1 MRRFIRREVGRSAE
15 GTNIVRFTRIPSGE
29 TTFWCGFCKFQTMPR
44 HISGEILQH
53 ILRLSRE
60 GCWQVDIAWITGVMQ
75 NVVPKILKRAH
86 QTWSPNQM
94 PQGHHQ
100 RISTP
105 RKDRYLPRM
114 MRANMFL
121 SSPRL
126 RGQQII
132 ELSVCTITRRLLAM
146 GYHSRWLA
154 RCPRLILVRRRCH
167 RQSRWARRH
176 RVWDMRH
183 CIFTDESRFKLHHT
197 DGRDRV
203 RRRQC
208 EGHIDVCVQGLDGNV
223 GQSVI
228 VWTRFLYGSR
238 CGLGVLDGTMNIQ
251 IKICAEY
258 RDMLPR
264 PRLVCQE
271 PGLRPIGRSPG
282 VPDKSSRG
290 LGSMS
295 RYSAQILICFI
306 AYIFSIF
313 NFSVGLVGNLAELPP
328 CTVPPATVHC
338 YQNEAAQCS
347 SDNQISQHAL
357 LRGSRKKHSLAFMPQ
372 NWWN

>member
-1 MRRFIRREVGRSAE
+1 MIIHLKFIPVAAQYTCTGGGRLAPEDGRLAHIWGHFRPKVALFLRYHIFHNENVCKARIQGVFGHELISKSFIHWLLRYEPGFLGWASCPMLPYSVKCTYRQVSNIRR
-15 GTNIVRFTRIPSGE
+15 T
-29 TTFWCGFCKFQTMPR
+29 
-44 HISGEILQH
+44 
-53 ILRLSRE
+53 
-60 GCWQVDIAWITGVMQ
+60 
-75 NVVPKILKRAH
+75 
-86 QTWSPNQM
+86 
-94 PQGHHQ
+94 
-100 RISTP
+100 
-105 RKDRYLPRM
+105 
-114 MRANMFL
+114 
-121 SSPRL
+121 
-126 RGQQII
+126 
-132 ELSVCTITRRLLAM
+132 LA
-146 GYHSRWLA
+146 
-154 RCPRLILVRRRCH
+154 
-167 RQSRWARRH
+167 
-176 RVWDMRH
+176 
-183 CIFTDESRFKLHHT
+183 
-197 DGRDRV
+197 
-203 RRRQC
+203 
-208 EGHIDVCVQGLDGNV
+208 
-223 GQSVI
+223 
-228 VWTRFLYGSR
+228 
-238 CGLGVLDGTMNIQ
+238 IQ

>member
-1 MRRFIRREVGRSAE
+1 MCLI
-15 GTNIVRFTRIPSGE
+15 GTDILYYQINNLMVRKE
-29 TTFWCGFCKFQTMPR
+29 T
-44 HISGEILQH
+44 
-53 ILRLSRE
+53 
-60 GCWQVDIAWITGVMQ
+60 
-75 NVVPKILKRAH
+75 
-86 QTWSPNQM
+86 
-94 PQGHHQ
+94 
-100 RISTP
+100 
-105 RKDRYLPRM
+105 
-114 MRANMFL
+114 
-121 SSPRL
+121 
-126 RGQQII
+126 
-132 ELSVCTITRRLLAM
+132 VC
-146 GYHSRWLA
+146 
-154 RCPRLILVRRRCH
+154 
-167 RQSRWARRH
+167 
-176 RVWDMRH
+176 
-183 CIFTDESRFKLHHT
+183 SRFLCTTECH
-197 DGRDRV
+197 
-203 RRRQC
+203 
-208 EGHIDVCVQGLDGNV
+208 GLCWD
-223 GQSVI
+223 
-228 VWTRFLYGSR
+228 
-238 CGLGVLDGTMNIQ
+238 IQ

-328 CTVPPATVHC
+328 CTVPSATVHC

>member
-1 MRRFIRREVGRSAE
+1 MNHSTTICKVMKSCTKQLRVIA
-15 GTNIVRFTRIPSGE
+15 IPS
-29 TTFWCGFCKFQTMPR
+29 TRADLNIMRP
-44 HISGEILQH
+44 EIP
-53 ILRLSRE
+53 
-60 GCWQVDIAWITGVMQ
+60 V
-75 NVVPKILKRAH
+75 
-86 QTWSPNQM
+86 
-94 PQGHHQ
+94 
-100 RISTP
+100 
-105 RKDRYLPRM
+105 
-114 MRANMFL
+114 
-121 SSPRL
+121 
-126 RGQQII
+126 
-132 ELSVCTITRRLLAM
+132 
-146 GYHSRWLA
+146 
-154 RCPRLILVRRRCH
+154 
-167 RQSRWARRH
+167 
-176 RVWDMRH
+176 
-183 CIFTDESRFKLHHT
+183 
-197 DGRDRV
+197 
-203 RRRQC
+203 
-208 EGHIDVCVQGLDGNV
+208 
-223 GQSVI
+223 
-228 VWTRFLYGSR
+228 
-238 CGLGVLDGTMNIQ
+238 GTMGHCDVTIAIGSGWPMFVIQ

>member
-1 MRRFIRREVGRSAE
+1 MSIKRCTDWS
-15 GTNIVRFTRIPSGE
+15 NSIVYFTP
-29 TTFWCGFCKFQTMPR
+29 
-44 HISGEILQH
+44 
-53 ILRLSRE
+53 
-60 GCWQVDIAWITGVMQ
+60 V
-75 NVVPKILKRAH
+75 
-86 QTWSPNQM
+86 
-94 PQGHHQ
+94 
-100 RISTP
+100 
-105 RKDRYLPRM
+105 
-114 MRANMFL
+114 
-121 SSPRL
+121 
-126 RGQQII
+126 
-132 ELSVCTITRRLLAM
+132 
-146 GYHSRWLA
+146 
-154 RCPRLILVRRRCH
+154 LV
-167 RQSRWARRH
+167 
-176 RVWDMRH
+176 
-183 CIFTDESRFKLHHT
+183 
-197 DGRDRV
+197 
-203 RRRQC
+203 
-208 EGHIDVCVQGLDGNV
+208 
-223 GQSVI
+223 
-228 VWTRFLYGSR
+228 
-238 CGLGVLDGTMNIQ
+238 IQ

-313 NFSVGLVGNLAELPP
+313 NFSVGLVGNLAALPP

>member
-1 MRRFIRREVGRSAE
+1 MSVCEFPSFSEVTENPLLWKALVTVRTLVTWYPFSQ
-15 GTNIVRFTRIPSGE
+15 TSSDWNIFAIMGNLVTQSGLLGPGLPS
-29 TTFWCGFCKFQTMPR
+29 
-44 HISGEILQH
+44 
-53 ILRLSRE
+53 
-60 GCWQVDIAWITGVMQ
+60 
-75 NVVPKILKRAH
+75 KILVKIH
-86 QTWSPNQM
+86 
-94 PQGHHQ
+94 
-100 RISTP
+100 
-105 RKDRYLPRM
+105 
-114 MRANMFL
+114 
-121 SSPRL
+121 
-126 RGQQII
+126 
-132 ELSVCTITRRLLAM
+132 V
-146 GYHSRWLA
+146 
-154 RCPRLILVRRRCH
+154 
-167 RQSRWARRH
+167 
-176 RVWDMRH
+176 
-183 CIFTDESRFKLHHT
+183 
-197 DGRDRV
+197 
-203 RRRQC
+203 
-208 EGHIDVCVQGLDGNV
+208 
-223 GQSVI
+223 
-228 VWTRFLYGSR
+228 
-238 CGLGVLDGTMNIQ
+238 IQ

-313 NFSVGLVGNLAELPP
+313 NFSVGLVGDLAELPP

>member
-1 MRRFIRREVGRSAE
+1 MVKTLVYFVSSFVAPWSIEHVIQRENWSWKNPRW
-15 GTNIVRFTRIPSGE
+15 IVCSD
-29 TTFWCGFCKFQTMPR
+29 
-44 HISGEILQH
+44 LQ
-53 ILRLSRE
+53 SF
-60 GCWQVDIAWITGVMQ
+60 V
-75 NVVPKILKRAH
+75 
-86 QTWSPNQM
+86 
-94 PQGHHQ
+94 
-100 RISTP
+100 
-105 RKDRYLPRM
+105 
-114 MRANMFL
+114 
-121 SSPRL
+121 
-126 RGQQII
+126 
-132 ELSVCTITRRLLAM
+132 
-146 GYHSRWLA
+146 
-154 RCPRLILVRRRCH
+154 
-167 RQSRWARRH
+167 
-176 RVWDMRH
+176 
-183 CIFTDESRFKLHHT
+183 
-197 DGRDRV
+197 
-203 RRRQC
+203 
-208 EGHIDVCVQGLDGNV
+208 
-223 GQSVI
+223 
-228 VWTRFLYGSR
+228 
-238 CGLGVLDGTMNIQ
+238 IQ

-258 RDMLPR
+258 RHMLPR

-313 NFSVGLVGNLAELPP
+313 NFSVVLVGNLAELPP

>member
-1 MRRFIRREVGRSAE
+1 MHEGVCETGSEIPRPLGRRIWRTVRTSPSELWHFQIHLVNV
-15 GTNIVRFTRIPSGE
+15 NIL
-29 TTFWCGFCKFQTMPR
+29 
-44 HISGEILQH
+44 H
-53 ILRLSRE
+53 
-60 GCWQVDIAWITGVMQ
+60 
-75 NVVPKILKRAH
+75 LKSEYRA
-86 QTWSPNQM
+86 
-94 PQGHHQ
+94 
-100 RISTP
+100 P
-105 RKDRYLPRM
+105 RKSRFACCSPCYVMRCPLTMEIVAYLIMPVAHSLLHTFNNCEFANLIDY
-114 MRANMFL
+114 MRCCYWRQWLVELLKTEPVIA
-121 SSPRL
+121 L
-126 RGQQII
+126 RVWLHAFAFVTH
-132 ELSVCTITRRLLAM
+132 EITRNTA
-146 GYHSRWLA
+146 Y
-154 RCPRLILVRRRCH
+154 V
-167 RQSRWARRH
+167 
-176 RVWDMRH
+176 
-183 CIFTDESRFKLHHT
+183 
-197 DGRDRV
+197 
-203 RRRQC
+203 
-208 EGHIDVCVQGLDGNV
+208 
-223 GQSVI
+223 
-228 VWTRFLYGSR
+228 
-238 CGLGVLDGTMNIQ
+238 IQ

>member
-1 MRRFIRREVGRSAE
+1 MISDVLQNGLVCKELMSSGASFIQRVLYICSRSV
-15 GTNIVRFTRIPSGE
+15 NIPP
-29 TTFWCGFCKFQTMPR
+29 GFLHR
-44 HISGEILQH
+44 H
-53 ILRLSRE
+53 
-60 GCWQVDIAWITGVMQ
+60 
-75 NVVPKILKRAH
+75 
-86 QTWSPNQM
+86 
-94 PQGHHQ
+94 
-100 RISTP
+100 
-105 RKDRYLPRM
+105 Y
-114 MRANMFL
+114 
-121 SSPRL
+121 
-126 RGQQII
+126 
-132 ELSVCTITRRLLAM
+132 
-146 GYHSRWLA
+146 
-154 RCPRLILVRRRCH
+154 
-167 RQSRWARRH
+167 
-176 RVWDMRH
+176 
-183 CIFTDESRFKLHHT
+183 
-197 DGRDRV
+197 
-203 RRRQC
+203 
-208 EGHIDVCVQGLDGNV
+208 CV
-223 GQSVI
+223 
-228 VWTRFLYGSR
+228 T
-238 CGLGVLDGTMNIQ
+238 IQ
-251 IKICAEY
+251 IKIWAEY

-338 YQNEAAQCS
+338 YQNQAAQCS